1 MNLLLKTQTIIFG
14 MNWRGKLQIDKNEIC
29 KNERSVSTPVSTFWK
44 ILHMYACSV
53 APFQC
58 MSYTVL

>member
-29 KNERSVSTPVSTFWK
+29 ENERGVSTHVSTFWK

-53 APFQC
+53 APF
-58 MSYTVL
+58 